1 MKFHFIHTNFNVL
14 DLKKSMDFYE
24 KALGLKEV
32 RRIDGDGFTIVYLGA
47 KRLFK
52 NFMSRPTS

>member
-24 KALGLKEV
+24 KALGLKEIGRAHV
-32 RRIDGDGFTIVYLGA
+32 
-47 KRLFK
+47 
-52 NFMSRPTS
+52 